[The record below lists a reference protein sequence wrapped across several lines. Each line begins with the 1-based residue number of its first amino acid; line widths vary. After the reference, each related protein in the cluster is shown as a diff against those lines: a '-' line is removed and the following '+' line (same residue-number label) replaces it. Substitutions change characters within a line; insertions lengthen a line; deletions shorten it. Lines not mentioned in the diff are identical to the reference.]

1 MRSAPQSRLCAA
13 ISLIK
18 VIVSSERLG
27 FLACACDVLFQ
38 NKRKSSRWKPQKRL
52 WLDKE
57 ESLFPGP
64 NHAGQKHEE
73 KPVRLPIDRSFDV
86 STKDKELLP

>member
-1 MRSAPQSRLCAA
+1 MRSAPQSRLSVA

-18 VIVSSERLG
+18 LIVSSESLG
-27 FLACACDVLFQ
+27 LLECAFDLRFQ

-57 ESLFPGP
+57 ESLFPSP
-64 NHAGQKHEE
+64 NHAGQKHQE
-73 KPVRLPIDRSFDV
+73 KPIRFPIGRSFDL
-86 STKDKELLP
+86 SAKDHELLP